1 MTSIPR
7 LALLSA
13 WNKTGIVDQA
23 SILADLGW
31 TLISTGGTA
40 RTLADAGLEVIEIT
54 DLTGEPERFDGR
66 VKTLHP
72 AIHASILAR
81 RSVIS
86 DMDELNRSTWAPID
100 LVHVDLYPFTENSDS
115 LPLVE
120 AVELID
126 IGGVALLRAAAKN
139 YTDVLVSCKASTLS
153 SIVAELTPV
162 EGDPIHIS
170 AQRRMDLAAQAFTA
184 TTTHDAAIADRLWR
198 ELGTEPQNRPMLF
211 VTHPS
216 DPLRYG
222 ENPDQSASRHSILS
236 PPSLRDGF
244 STLMDQHSGGPLS
257 YNNLLD
263 LEAAV
268 GLARGISTPPSS
280 LVGCVIIKH
289 NNPCGVAVAK
299 TAEEAWSN
307 ALASDEES
315 AFGCVVAF
323 TSPIDVATSE
333 RIGDHFLEAVISPS
347 IEKSAL
353 THLSRKERR
362 RILTLND
369 SMGKGLASSIQF
381 RSVEGSI
388 LIQQPSQQYETDDFC
403 LVGKVAFPPLDDVSI
418 RLGMAVTKWASS
430 NCIVLTVGHSTVG
443 IGPGQ
448 TSRVEAARIAL
459 RRAGAKSKGSVMW
472 SDAFLPFPDTV
483 EIAAEAGV
491 LAIVQ
496 PGGSIR
502 DEAVTEAADRLGVA
516 MIHTGRRLFR
526 H

>member
-1 MTSIPR
+1 MNDSPR

-13 WNKTGIVDQA
+13 WDKTGIAEQA
-23 SILADLGW
+23 SLLVDLGW
-31 TLISTGGTA
+31 TLITTGGTA
-40 RTLADAGLEVIEIT
+40 RNLTDAGLEVIEIT

-81 RSVIS
+81 RGVSS
-86 DMDELNRSTWAPID
+86 DMDELTRSSWVPID
-100 LVHVDLYPFTENSDS
+100 LVHVDLYPFNDNSEMVA
-115 LPLVE
+115 LAE

-139 YTDVLVSCKASTLS
+139 HSDVLVSCNPSILS
-153 SIVAELTPV
+153 SIVAELS
-162 EGDPIHIS
+162 EINGDPTHIDV
-170 AQRRMDLAAQAFTA
+170 QRRMELAALAFT
-184 TTTHDAAIADRLWR
+184 TTTAHDAAITDRLWR
-198 ELGTEPQNRPMLF
+198 ELDLEPQDRPMLF
-211 VTHPS
+211 VTEPTEL
-216 DPLRYG
+216 LRYG
-222 ENPDQSASRHSILS
+222 ENPDQGASRHSILS
-236 PPSLRDGF
+236 PPSLSDGF
-244 STLMDQHSGGPLS
+244 TSLMEQHSGGPLS

-268 GLARGISTPPSS
+268 GLARGISNHAES

-289 NNPCGVAVAK
+289 NNPCGVALAA
-299 TAEEAWSN
+299 TAEEAWLN

-323 TSPIDVATSE
+323 TSSIDIATSE
-333 RIGDHFLEAVISPS
+333 CISDHFLEVIIAPS
-347 IEKSAL
+347 IDESAL
-353 THLSRKERR
+353 QHLSRKERR

-369 SMGKGLASSIQF
+369 TMGKGLASSIEFRSIEGSLLFQQPSKLHEIDEF
-381 RSVEGSI
+381 RSV
-388 LIQQPSQQYETDDFC
+388 
-403 LVGKVAFPPLDDVSI
+403 GKIEFPAMDDVSI
-418 RLGMAVTKWASS
+418 SLGMSVTKWTSS
-430 NCIVLTVGHSTVG
+430 NCIILTDGYSTIG

-448 TSRVEAARIAL
+448 TSRVEAARIAI
-459 RRAGAKSKGSVMW
+459 RRAGDKTKGSIMW

-491 LAIVQ
+491 AAIVQ

-502 DEAVTEAADRLGVA
+502 DELVTETADRLGVA